1 MLSGIFYVKLE
12 TPLERAE
19 EVNQYLG
26 IMDFDNIKSIILVT
40 LVKFSR
46 VLYGQQAKYYEAE
59 QVPVLKHT
67 KPGLLSMVNV
77 GDNMYIC
84 LVMLQHLN
92 IH

>member
-40 LVKFSR
+40 LVKFLGYYMDNKQNTMRLS
-46 VLYGQQAKYYEAE
+46 KY
-59 QVPVLKHT
+59 L
-67 KPGLLSMVNV
+67 
-77 GDNMYIC
+77 C
-84 LVMLQHLN
+84 
-92 IH
+92 